1 MVERRNSRRTQANKC
16 LHFFPLQD
24 IAVIWSQKS
33 FFFFYL
39 FFFFNS
45 IFTDLLFAHCLEV
58 LGCLETTAS
67 CFGEES
73 TIPCTK
79 EKKNKQNMRKKSPS
93 CTLFVHVHVSFWTQI
108 HSKPTYLGKI
118 AHPKASVSSSNI
130 YLVINLH
137 NYFPALVHATLEDH
151 NLLHKSQLTNLE
163 EPL

>member
-1 MVERRNSRRTQANKC
+1 MFTCFSPARHCCHLITKE
-16 LHFFPLQD
+16 
-24 IAVIWSQKS
+24 
-33 FFFFYL
+33 FFFFFSI
-39 FFFFNS
+39 FFFFLNS